1 MQQQDEFTCQ
11 YTGCGASFARQDNL
25 SRHLESHLADRPYK
39 CTLCLAAF
47 SRKDTLIRHSSVHG
61 EKAFEL
67 KEHLAKQSTRSSQAC
82 QACSKAKQRCQGS
95 FPCERCQQK
104 QISCCFNRSGK
115 RSFANYAYDL
125 NHSEQSTSSD
135 SGPLETNEANIPP
148 DPALF
153 GAISETLPTS
163 GVFSNI
169 ELPPADSLLST
180 AFGAAPEQGT
190 NGFNHVVDPNF
201 HYQWD
206 PALDLTESPLFW
218 TSHGDVFDNSSWSG
232 TGLAPT
238 TNVQRTG
245 LSLNCGNVQS
255 TQIYD
260 VVHFPTLL
268 PEDHDIL
275 LSENVRHVRRISYSA
290 YEAIERFSR
299 SQQEQQQSLLP
310 PIQALH
316 TFCDLYFEHIDPL
329 FPFVHPSF
337 IEKDEAYWILLLAVA
352 SIGATCS
359 AISSE
364 PSKKMYLNI
373 PRIRHSIKSDQR
385 SSDTKETLCSLYKQH
400 CHPNEDVWIEL
411 GKRNREAGTPHWM
424 LKLMFDSTVV
434 YTSVMRIAL
443 EMHEPF
449 HINVVSARE
458 LIEQPVYLSD
468 YIGPWNIV
476 WIFSYDVLGI

>member
-1 MQQQDEFTCQ
+1 M
-11 YTGCGASFARQDNL
+11 
-25 SRHLESHLADRPYK
+25 
-39 CTLCLAAF
+39 
-47 SRKDTLIRHSSVHG
+47 
-61 EKAFEL
+61 
-67 KEHLAKQSTRSSQAC
+67 
-82 QACSKAKQRCQGS
+82 
-95 FPCERCQQK
+95 
-104 QISCCFNRSGK
+104 
-115 RSFANYAYDL
+115 
-125 NHSEQSTSSD
+125 
-135 SGPLETNEANIPP
+135 
-148 DPALF
+148 F

-169 ELPPADSLLST
+169 ELRPADSLLST

-206 PALDLTESPLFW
+206 PALDLTTESPLFW

-245 LSLNCGNVQS
+245 LSLDCGNVQS

-299 SQQEQQQSLLP
+299 SQQEQPQSLFP
-310 PIQALH
+310 PIQTLH

-359 AISSE
+359 AISVAEENTSSLQE
-364 PSKKMYLNI
+364 LLERAIQENVPQHPEDTTLEFLQALLLREINRTFSNSKI
-373 PRIRHSIKSDQR
+373 GP
-385 SSDTKETLCSLYKQH
+385 TKLRYE
-400 CHPNEDVWIEL
+400 
-411 GKRNREAGTPHWM
+411 RN
-424 LKLMFDSTVV
+424 LMFTLQAALSSKRRRLDRTRKAQPGSWYASLDAQAHVRLDCCIHRKSECHTLVLE
-434 YTSVMRIAL
+434 SVMRIAL

-476 WIFSYDVLGI
+476 

>member
-1 MQQQDEFTCQ
+1 MLTFCH
-11 YTGCGASFARQDNL
+11 R
-25 SRHLESHLADRPYK
+25 
-39 CTLCLAAF
+39 
-47 SRKDTLIRHSSVHG
+47 DTLIRHSSVHG
-61 EKAFEL
+61 EKAYEL

-104 QISCCFNRSGK
+104 QIPCCFNRNGK
-115 RSFANYAYDL
+115 RSLANYAYDL

-148 DPALF
+148 EPALF
-153 GAISETLPTS
+153 GVISETLPTS
-163 GVFSNI
+163 GAFSNI
-169 ELPPADSLLST
+169 ELPPADSLLSP
-180 AFGAAPEQGT
+180 AFGAAPERGT
-190 NGFNHVVDPNF
+190 NGFNHVMDPNF

-218 TSHGDVFDNSSWSG
+218 TSHGDVFDDSSWSG

-245 LSLNCGNVQS
+245 LSLDCGNVQS

-299 SQQEQQQSLLP
+299 SQQEQQQSLFP

-359 AISSE
+359 AISVAEEYTSSLQE
-364 PSKKMYLNI
+364 LLERAIQENVPQHPEDTTLEFLQALLLREINRTFSNSKIGPTKLRYERNLMFTLQAALSSKRRRLD
-373 PRIRHSIKSDQR
+373 RIRKAQPGSWYTSLDAQAHVRLDCCIHRKS
-385 SSDTKETLCSLYKQH
+385 ECHTLVL
-400 CHPNEDVWIEL
+400 E
-411 GKRNREAGTPHWM
+411 
-424 LKLMFDSTVV
+424 
-434 YTSVMRIAL
+434 SVMRIAL

-449 HINVVSARE
+449 HINVVSARG
-458 LIEQPVYLSD
+458 LIEQPFYLSD

-476 WIFSYDVLGI
+476 